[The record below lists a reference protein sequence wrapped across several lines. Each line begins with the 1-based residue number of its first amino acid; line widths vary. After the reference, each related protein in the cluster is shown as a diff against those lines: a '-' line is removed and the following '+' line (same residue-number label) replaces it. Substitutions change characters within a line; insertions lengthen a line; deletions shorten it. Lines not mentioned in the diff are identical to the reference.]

1 MPVVF
6 NIHGGGVVGGDADVL
21 DTQSERIANEWNVVV
36 VTINYTK
43 ADVKPVSFGSEEI
56 RDGMM
61 VQ

>member
-1 MPVVF
+1 MVK
-6 NIHGGGVVGGDADVL
+6 D
-21 DTQSERIANEWNVVV
+21 VV

>member
-1 MPVVF
+1 M
-6 NIHGGGVVGGDADVL
+6 L

-36 VTINYTK
+36 VTMNYTK